1 MRAGRCGS
9 RGDPG
14 FEGED
19 VGQAVLGPRDGACAR
34 ACRAGGVPSVRILTQ
49 NRFAV
54 TCAETRGRCAGSS
67 LGGGGRSRGY
77 RGQTQAP
84 LCAVHRARIRRRAE
98 GCPRQTLGARIGH
111 AVRVER
117 AGLPRAGDKPK
128 RGRVG
133 STGGKLQ
140 RCHISDPATRA
151 LACTCS
157 DTGKALRYHVVVRL
171 RMGYSAA
178 EKGARAG
185 RRQADHR
192 VCATRGA
199 RGGRVPKAAVPRRP
213 LAI

>member
-34 ACRAGGVPSVRILTQ
+34 ACRAGGVPSESVCGHLRGD
-49 NRFAV
+49 
-54 TCAETRGRCAGSS
+54 TRRAGSS

-84 LCAVHRARIRRRAE
+84 LCAVHRARIRRLAE